1 MSSISVKLPLRQSSI
16 DGFVMNKSI
25 ISVIRQNLK
34 MLVLTIPGE
43 RVMEPNYGVG
53 LKKYLFENFSSTTSA
68 RINNN
73 IREQVKVYMP
83 AVKISNIIVDTD
95 SQDANT
101 LLVVIKYSVTGIT
114 TNDLLEITI

>member
-1 MSSISVKLPLRQSSI
+1 
-16 DGFVMNKSI
+16 
-25 ISVIRQNLK
+25 
-34 MLVLTIPGE
+34 
-43 RVMEPNYGVG
+43 

>member
-53 LKKYLFENFSSTTSA
+53 LKRYLFENFSSTTSA
-68 RINNN
+68 RISNN

-83 AVKISNIIVDTD
+83 AVKISNIIANTD

-101 LLVVIKYSVTGIT
+101 LLVVIKYSVAGIT

>member
-16 DGFVMNKSI
+16 DGYVMNKSI
-25 ISVIRQNLK
+25 ISVIKQNLK

-53 LKKYLFENFSSTTSA
+53 LKRYLFENFSSTTAS

-73 IREQVKVYMP
+73 IREQVRIYMP
-83 AVKISNIIVDTD
+83 AVKIAKITVDT
-95 SQDANT
+95 SAQDANT
-101 LLVVIKYSVTGIT
+101 LAVVIKYSVAGIT